1 MSLQVFYR
9 IHVTT
14 IKHLL
19 KNEKKI
25 LERAKNVGNDSNE
38 QTKNTEVAVMK
49 DVNKE
54 KESEGEQLESE
65 KEETRNISKME
76 GDSETTADKE
86 QRTDAVMGE
95 TVQDKVEAVGEE
107 DDKDAGS
114 TEVSDADKTKQ
125 DTNMEASGSVSHEDD
140 ECFLDVFWNYV
151 DESFATPFALSREK
165 DKPKVK
171 VAERWAWGII
181 EDYGRS
187 HVML

>member
-9 IHVTT
+9 IHVST

-25 LERAKNVGNDSNE
+25 LERAKNVGNE

-76 GDSETTADKE
+76 GDSETTADNE
-86 QRTDAVMGE
+86 QRTDAGMGE
-95 TVQDKVEAVGEE
+95 TVQDKVEAVVE
-107 DDKDAGS
+107 KDEKVAGS

-125 DTNMEASGSVSHEDD
+125 DTTMEASSSESHEDD
-140 ECFLDVFWNYV
+140 ECFLDVFWTYV

-171 VAERWAWGII
+171 VAER
-181 EDYGRS
+181 
-187 HVML
+187 